1 MDLFSPPPAATPI
14 SAGGASAFESFR
26 LRLPRASPV
35 SPRADELSGECDLE
49 HAARRLRALAAQE
62 AAYAPNA
69 NYIETVR
76 SRVHRINS
84 RVRMGGFATR
94 RKTHRSRPAA

>member
-76 SRVHRINS
+76 SRVKFS
-84 RVRMGGFATR
+84 R
-94 RKTHRSRPAA
+94 